1 VTDGRQEDVKDR
13 LERVRDRIARAAH
26 NADRD
31 PAEIT
36 LIAATKT
43 VPVERLREAIRHGCR
58 RFGENRV
65 QEAIAKMDALTDVPE
80 LEWHFIGPLQTN
92 KIKLV
97 LGRFALIHAIDRLE
111 IAERLNKAL
120 VDGKLVQPVLLEVN
134 VSGEATKHGF
144 SPDMLMNAV
153 GRMAQFPALQI
164 RGLMTIPAASV
175 SPEEGRLKFRYLKKL
190 ALQVERESFPGV
202 SMKELSMG
210 MSADFECAIEEGAT
224 MVRIG
229 TAVFGERKGAA

>member
-1 VTDGRQEDVKDR
+1 
-13 LERVRDRIARAAH
+13 
-26 NADRD
+26 
-31 PAEIT
+31 
-36 LIAATKT
+36 
-43 VPVERLREAIRHGCR
+43 
-58 RFGENRV
+58 
-65 QEAIAKMDALTDVPE
+65 
-80 LEWHFIGPLQTN
+80 
-92 KIKLV
+92 
-97 LGRFALIHAIDRLE
+97 
-111 IAERLNKAL
+111 
-120 VDGKLVQPVLLEVN
+120 VN

-175 SPEEGRLKFRYLKKL
+175 SPEEGRFKFRYLKKL

>member
-1 VTDGRQEDVKDR
+1 MTDGRQEDVKDR
-13 LERVRDRIARAAH
+13 LERVRDRIARAARS
-26 NADRD
+26 AGRD

-43 VPVERLREAIRHGCR
+43 VPMERLREAIRHGCR

-134 VSGEATKHGF
+134 VSREATKHGF
-144 SPDMLMNAV
+144 SPDMLMSAV

-164 RGLMTIPAASV
+164 RGLMTIPAAAV
-175 SPEEGRLKFRYLKKL
+175 SPEEGRPNFRYLKKL
-190 ALQVERESFPGV
+190 ALQVERENIPGV

-224 MVRIG
+224 MVRVG